1 MTKRTTTARKTTAKK
16 PAAKRSSARKSVA
29 KKPTA
34 TKTSARKTP
43 ARKSEAPKTAA
54 RKTVAKAKTAKPAAK
69 TVAKRKADRDIEKA
83 YSTKA
88 FVSKLR
94 RLADSLE
101 KGKRFQIQV
110 AGERVAVPTTP
121 NFNIEHEREDGVE
134 EVEFQ
139 IKWKAA

>member
-1 MTKRTTTARKTTAKK
+1 MTKRTSTARKTIAKK
-16 PAAKRSSARKSVA
+16 PSAKRSNARKSVA

-34 TKTSARKTP
+34 TKTTSRKTP
-43 ARKSEAPKTAA
+43 ASKT
-54 RKTVAKAKTAKPAAK
+54 TAKAKTAKPATK

-110 AGERVAVPTTP
+110 AGERVAVPTAP
-121 NFNIEHEREDGVE
+121 AFNIEHEREDGVE